1 MAERAGFPVMER
13 AELVEVRKLLDK
25 GKRVY
30 VGRDA
35 TGRHKLKFKTG
46 PFGVLTRRYTVD
58 FKTMEELRREYH
70 LDRD

>member
-1 MAERAGFPVMER
+1 MES
-13 AELVEVRKLLDK
+13 AELVEVRKLLDR

-35 TGRHKLKFKTG
+35 AGRHKLKFKTG
-46 PFGVLTRRYTVD
+46 LFGVLTRRYTVD
-58 FKTMEELRREYH
+58 FKTMEKLRNEYN